1 MILLRGIIIAV
12 AVIVGAFAIFVAV
25 CATIGWIIKK
35 LKKPDKVQVAMSSPD
50 TCVTVSEL
58 ITELERFPKGTII
71 LVNDGTCEPNI
82 RTGKVAITSENG
94 YHFIRSSEN
103 HDAQAA
109 FVQKHVH
116 QEIRDAITL

>member
-1 MILLRGIIIAV
+1 MIRGIIIGIAI
-12 AVIVGAFAIFVAV
+12 IVGAFAIFISAH
-25 CATIGWIIKK
+25 TIIGWVIKK
-35 LKKPDKVQVAMSSPD
+35 LKKPDKVQAVMASAD
-50 TCVTVSEL
+50 TCVTVGEL

-82 RTGKVAITSENG
+82 RIGRVAITSEDG

-109 FVQKHVH
+109 FIQKHVH
-116 QEIRDAITL
+116 QEVRDAITL